1 MERMKMLKECLMNK
15 LTEQMGHLEDV
26 DAKEMGEVVDMVKD
40 LTEAEYYCE
49 VVKSM
54 KRATGGSGGVQE
66 EGGGWYDEEEQPYRA
81 RYDRGEADRGGM
93 SSSRGSNMTGGRA
106 NSYNQRTGNTN
117 MSNTSSYERGER
129 DLYYNMMEDLN
140 PDLGLENYMSTMS
153 QHLTRMIQEATPEE
167 KHKLKE
173 TLTTLVGKIK

>member
-1 MERMKMLKECLMNK
+1 
-15 LTEQMGHLEDV
+15 
-26 DAKEMGEVVDMVKD
+26 
-40 LTEAEYYCE
+40 
-49 VVKSM
+49 
-54 KRATGGSGGVQE
+54 
-66 EGGGWYDEEEQPYRA
+66 
-81 RYDRGEADRGGM
+81 
-93 SSSRGSNMTGGRA
+93 
-106 NSYNQRTGNTN
+106 
-117 MSNTSSYERGER
+117 MSNTSSYERGEG